1 MCDWKHWLVFGE
13 EIEEQTD
20 KEEQE
25 EWDYYDEEY
34 CLRKLGVIRNRERND
49 IGF

>member
-1 MCDWKHWLVFGE
+1 MCDWKHWLIVSE
-13 EIEEQTD
+13 RMRR
-20 KEEQE
+20 KKKKKRAE

-34 CLRKLGVIRNRERND
+34 CLRKLGIVNRERDD